1 MQMKALLWVG
11 LLMLVL
17 GIASLF
23 FAIPH
28 KETHGIKAGDVS
40 IGVQTESSDTV
51 PRGVSV
57 ALIVGGLALAA
68 IGATRRG

>member
-1 MQMKALLWVG
+1 MKALLWVG
-11 LLMLVL
+11 LLLLVL

-23 FAIPH
+23 VPLPH

-40 IGVQTESSDTV
+40 IGVQTETSETV

-68 IGATRRG
+68 VGGTRRA